1 MSTWNN
7 EAEAREQ
14 IKEMVAKY
22 YHDFKEKITPY
33 KEGER
38 ITYAA
43 RVFDEK
49 RYVIRLT
56 ACRDV
61 GDSGVL
67 QERQYGAEVY
77 VCDAGGL
84 VDESANY

>member
-1 MSTWNN
+1 MPGNGQTT
-7 EAEAREQ
+7 
-14 IKEMVAKY
+14 
-22 YHDFKEKITPY
+22 DDT
-33 KEGER
+33 
-38 ITYAA
+38 
-43 RVFDEK
+43 
-49 RYVIRLT
+49 YVIRLT

>member
-38 ITYAA
+38 ITYAL
-43 RVFDEK
+43 RVFVQKDL
-49 RYVIRLT
+49 RALPHV
-56 ACRDV
+56 
-61 GDSGVL
+61 S
-67 QERQYGAEVY
+67 
-77 VCDAGGL
+77 L
-84 VDESANY
+84 VFWLNPGRFAD

>member
-49 RYVIRLT
+49 EISKDREHGTAAHTVMGAAFSYRLEK
-56 ACRDV
+56 
-61 GDSGVL
+61 G
-67 QERQYGAEVY
+67 
-77 VCDAGGL
+77 
-84 VDESANY
+84 N

>member
-1 MSTWNN
+1 M
-7 EAEAREQ
+7 A
-14 IKEMVAKY
+14 VL
-22 YHDFKEKITPY
+22 F
-33 KEGER
+33 G
-38 ITYAA
+38 YAFV
-43 RVFDEK
+43 RTTDGLHVYLMKK

-77 VCDAGGL
+77 VCDAGGGWSMRVL
-84 VDESANY
+84 TIEIND